1 MGKKE
6 WHRLLWTSLIIP
18 KHVIVAWMAV
28 LNRLPIMDRMIAW
41 GLEVDGV
48 CKLCRN
54 GMESRDHLFFDCSF
68 SKEVWGAGLQLC
80 GLNRSI
86 LGWNAELE
94 WGIRRLK
101 REVTDLCNAK
111 ASMEGFHILYMER
124 EEWKDA
130 WSEDC
135 AAH

>member
-1 MGKKE
+1 
-6 WHRLLWTSLIIP
+6 
-18 KHVIVAWMAV
+18 
-28 LNRLPIMDRMIAW
+28 MIAW

-48 CKLCRN
+48 CRLCRN

-101 REVTDLCNAK
+101 REVIDLCNAE
-111 ASMEGFHILYMER
+111 AGMESFHILYMER
-124 EEWKDA
+124 EKWKDA
-130 WSEDC
+130 WSECSNTKSDC
-135 AAH
+135 ATN